1 MADVVKHSMSDLILI
16 SDFKFFLSGIKIPNA
31 HPTHGTRHELEGITA
46 SCRLWQLEYILMC
59 TYDNAI
65 NNGLSDTINKYIIN
79 LAHSARNTKE
89 VDSNAQLL
97 LTYSNF
103 ISSQLKKI
111 LNIDIKY
118 VHSQLY
124 QIIIMNNYIGEVT
137 SILKLPPYPDPSLL
151 PQQYINYPMCIYL
164 ENDGSIIDRGG
175 TIFHYFTLIYKTTGW
190 FLNSAYGSDYVSIP
204 QYTTKLVENEFNFFC
219 QNFHDEKHNDAI
231 KSFFNKYFLQG
242 GLEKRHD
249 TDAVDENPKLRHQY
263 ISIPSGLDLEM
274 NIYLFNRYRKLIR
287 VGYLHNY
294 NDYINTSIQYKI
306 SRTNERRS
314 KRKRHNSSSSSSSSS
329 STDTGGGKRTRKRRR
344 HYK

>member
-89 VDSNAQLL
+89 IDSNAQLI

-137 SILKLPPYPDPSLL
+137 SLLKLPPYPDPSLL

-231 KSFFNKYFLQG
+231 KSFFNKYVLQG

-294 NDYINTSIQYKI
+294 NEYINTSIQYKI

-314 KRKRHNSSSSSSSSS
+314 KRKRPNSSSSSSSS